1 MSRCDT
7 IPVVAADVNPSTGT
21 ATRIL
26 DVGERLL
33 QTRGYNGF
41 SYADIAREIGITTAS
56 LHYHF
61 ASKAAL
67 GEALVGRYA
76 DRFFQALLEIESS
89 GAAPLAEL
97 EAYIAVYRSVLEADR
112 MCLCG
117 TLAVE
122 HETLPQAMRDALAR
136 FFEANEVWL
145 TATLTR
151 GREDGTISF
160 SGPPLDT
167 ARLVLSSLEGAML
180 VARAGTDMSRFE
192 STARSLLNRISETGS
207 QDLGRLSS

>member
-1 MSRCDT
+1 MATTGSRRLPD
-7 IPVVAADVNPSTGT
+7 T

-26 DVGERLL
+26 DVGERLV

-41 SYADIAREIGITTAS
+41 SYADIARELGITKPS

-61 ASKAAL
+61 PSKAAL
-67 GEALVGRYA
+67 GEALVARYA
-76 DRFFQALLEIESS
+76 RRFFTALLEIEKS
-89 GAAPLAEL
+89 GVSPLAEL
-97 EAYIAVYRSVLEADR
+97 EAYVAVYRSVLEADR

-122 HETLPQAMRDALAR
+122 HETLPEPMREALAR
-136 FFEANEVWL
+136 FFEENEAWL
-145 TATLTR
+145 TAALTR
-151 GREDGTISF
+151 GRDEGTINF

-180 VARAGTDMSRFE
+180 VARAATDTSRFE
-192 STARSLLNRISETGS
+192 STARSLLNGISHI
-207 QDLGRLSS
+207 D

>member
-1 MSRCDT
+1 VATTGSRRLPD
-7 IPVVAADVNPSTGT
+7 T

-26 DVGERLL
+26 DVGERLV

-41 SYADIAREIGITTAS
+41 SYADIARELGITKPS

-61 ASKAAL
+61 PSKAAL
-67 GEALVGRYA
+67 GEALVARYA
-76 DRFFQALLEIESS
+76 RRFFTALLEIEKS
-89 GAAPLAEL
+89 GVSPLAEL
-97 EAYIAVYRSVLEADR
+97 EAYVAVYRSVLEADR

-122 HETLPQAMRDALAR
+122 HETLPEPMREALAR
-136 FFEANEVWL
+136 FFEENEAWL
-145 TATLTR
+145 TAALTR
-151 GREDGTISF
+151 GRDEGTINF

-180 VARAGTDMSRFE
+180 VARAATDTSRFE
-192 STARSLLNRISETGS
+192 STARSLLNGISHI
-207 QDLGRLSS
+207 D